1 MAKKYKGFKS
11 IRYNKTNNKVPKYR
25 IEREA
30 KLMARAMLSKMG
42 IDSKYY

>member
-11 IRYNKTNNKVPKYR
+11 SGYNKANNKVPKYR
-25 IEREA
+25 IERES
-30 KLMARAMLSKMG
+30 KLMARAILSKMG